1 MIHRNYLG
9 KGWLAGGGG
18 TRQGRR
24 RCEEMESKKSRLVEA
39 ETNGQSTS
47 ITVINSY
54 DRGNHENQRISE
66 FRVKSKRC
74 PCWLERNQVSGQDV
88 TEWNR
93 YRDEEC
99 LLAIESSKKG
109 KK

>member
-39 ETNGQSTS
+39 ETNGQS

-74 PCWLERNQVSGQDV
+74 PYWLERNQVSGQDV

>member
-1 MIHRNYLG
+1 VEGRGRGGADAKRWNLKNPGSQRLKQMG
-9 KGWLAGGGG
+9 KVL
-18 TRQGRR
+18 
-24 RCEEMESKKSRLVEA
+24 LL
-39 ETNGQSTS
+39 S
-47 ITVINSY
+47 IVT

-74 PCWLERNQVSGQDV
+74 PYWLERNQVSGQDV

-99 LLAIESSKKG
+99 LLAIESFKKG